1 MAELKTKP
9 TGASVSEFL
18 DKIPDEQRRRDC
30 AEVVKIMKRLT
41 KSPPR
46 MWGSSIV
53 GFGSRQLKY
62 PSGRELDWFVMG
74 FSPRKTDLT
83 FYLPLPGGFDKN
95 KPLMGKLG
103 KYKTGKYCLYVKR
116 LADVDV
122 KVLTSLIERA
132 AKDPASP

>member
-46 MWGSSIV
+46 MWGPSIV

-62 PSGRELDWFVMG
+62 ASGRELDWFVMG

-83 FYLPLPGGFDKN
+83 FYLSLPGGFDKN
-95 KPLMGKLG
+95 KPLMQKLG
-103 KYKTGKYCLYVKR
+103 KYKTSKWCLYIRK
-116 LADVDV
+116 LEDIDLG
-122 KVLTSLIERA
+122 VLTSLIERA
-132 AKDPASP
+132 SRPV